1 MPSRLPC
8 RPGPANLTTP
18 HRDTAVIVPP
28 RRTAVLSNEAAI
40 APTQRDR
47 HLQCIAETS
56 RRAWQQASGYNKR
69 AKVEAAIGRWKQVI
83 GDGLRSRMDERRVT
97 EVNVAVDVLNRM
109 LELGRPNYVRI
120 V

>member
-1 MPSRLPC
+1 MSRNTLEIEL
-8 RPGPANLTTP
+8 RNRT
-18 HRDTAVIVPP
+18 P
-28 RRTAVLSNEAAI
+28 RRCQVVRPKP
-40 APTQRDR
+40 PTQRDR
-47 HLQCIAETS
+47 HLQHIATKD
-56 RRAWQQASGYNKR
+56 RWAWQKVSGYNRR

-83 GDGLRSRMDERRVT
+83 GDGLRSRTDERRVT